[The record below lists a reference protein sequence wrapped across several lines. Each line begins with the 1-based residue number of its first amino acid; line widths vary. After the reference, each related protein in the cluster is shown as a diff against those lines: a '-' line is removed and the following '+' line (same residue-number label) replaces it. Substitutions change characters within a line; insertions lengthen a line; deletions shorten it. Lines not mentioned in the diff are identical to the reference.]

1 MQKQFFLTFLATGL
15 IFGVLFTWQ
24 LRTKI
29 PIVGN
34 FPSDEVEAKQELLKS
49 FLDEQSYL
57 QSRIVSL
64 RGDLEEA
71 QRNLEYQTET
81 INFEKLDALKKEI
94 GLTEISGEG
103 LEIFLD
109 DSPLAIREGAEV
121 SDQSLVQASDIR
133 DILNILFAADADA
146 ISINGQRVIATSPI
160 TSVGTTILINNSHIA
175 PPFNISTVGDTDI
188 ILQRLLNVNLLSSI
202 YEKRSKQNIKF
213 EIFKKNRVIVPIY
226 NGDLKVSHLN
236 PVKQ

>member
-24 LRTKI
+24 FRTKI

-57 QSRIVSL
+57 QSKIVSL

-71 QRNLEYQTET
+71 QRNLENQTET

-236 PVKQ
+236 TVKQ